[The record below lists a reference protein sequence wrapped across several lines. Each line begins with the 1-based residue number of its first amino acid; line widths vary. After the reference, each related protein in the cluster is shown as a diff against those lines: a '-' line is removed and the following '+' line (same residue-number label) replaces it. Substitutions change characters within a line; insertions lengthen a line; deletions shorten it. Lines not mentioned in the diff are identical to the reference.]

1 MKRRR
6 KEQEQLEEN
15 AYQLRQ
21 WRAWHRDELAKL
33 LAGPHGAA
41 MQALLEQL
49 KHPTT
54 GKALVALV
62 KAGPW
67 QRADSGTRAEILGC
81 IDRAIVRQR
90 ERSGLLPFDDPLFEA
105 PSNVFLTL
113 RDWLRGEQDFPQ
125 EREAR
130 SAQSDQTSESA

>member
-6 KEQEQLEEN
+6 RREQVQLEEN
-15 AYQLRQ
+15 AQLLRQ

-67 QRADSGTRAEILGC
+67 RETDPDTRAEILGC

-90 ERSGLLPFDDPLFEA
+90 ERAGLVALDDPLPGA
-105 PSNVFLTL
+105 PLNAFLTL
-113 RDWLRGEQDFPQ
+113 RDWLRGGGQ
-125 EREAR
+125 EASKEEGR
-130 SAQSDQTSESA
+130 SRNGTPAT